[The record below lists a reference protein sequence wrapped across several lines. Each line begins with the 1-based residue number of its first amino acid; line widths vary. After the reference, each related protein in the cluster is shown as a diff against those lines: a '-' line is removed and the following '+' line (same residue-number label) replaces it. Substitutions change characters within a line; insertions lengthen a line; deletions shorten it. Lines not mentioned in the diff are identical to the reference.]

1 MMHPS
6 SGNVQYVSS
15 VVAEAVRISKAVP
28 SKCGVGAGA
37 GFEPRAASTP
47 GLLRS
52 VRSDRPRQRQRQRQ
66 RPPVLAYTW
75 HRYHSSPSV
84 GFVCDGDEAM

>member
-15 VVAEAVRISKAVP
+15 VVAEAVRVAKGVP
-28 SKCGVGAGA
+28 SKCGAAVASALPGGLRAVG
-37 GFEPRAASTP
+37 P
-47 GLLRS
+47 G
-52 VRSDRPRQRQRQRQ
+52 RPRP